1 MKRRVIIVAA
11 VTAAVLV
18 GLGVTSQLPSDY
30 DSFREA
36 AVKAAQGSLAG
47 VRSLLLAAEAGRHG
61 NMLPPVLSTV
71 VDDSRTAA
79 TTAAQQIGLEDVPDE
94 RSAALRDELSPLL
107 TDAIRTIAD
116 TARAIDDGD
125 DTQLREALDRLSATG
140 DKLDEFV
147 TRYEQ

>member
-1 MKRRVIIVAA
+1 MKRRVIVVAA
-11 VTAAVLV
+11 VLGAVLV
-18 GLGVTSQLPSDY
+18 GLGVLSQLPTDY
-30 DSFREA
+30 TGFREA

-47 VRSLLLAAEAGRHG
+47 VRSLRLAAEASRHG

-79 TTAAQQIGLEDVPDE
+79 TTAVQQFGLEDVPDE

-107 TDAIRTIAD
+107 ADAVRTIAD
-116 TARAIDDGD
+116 AARAIDDGD
-125 DTQLREALDRLSATG
+125 DAQLRDAVDRLGGTG
-140 DKLDEFV
+140 DKLDDFV